1 MPLTRIHALPSFSRR
16 LREIDMFLQR
26 KDPVHQTLRRTA
38 RRLEKSGISYA
49 IVGGMALNAHG
60 YQRTTG
66 DVDLLMTPR
75 GFEDFC
81 DKFVDRLYERIAGRS
96 RRFVER
102 KSGVTIDILLTGH
115 YPGSGKP
122 GPIAS
127 PDPRKASQ
135 EIDDYR
141 VVNLR
146 TLVELKLAARRW
158 RDFADVVE
166 LIRLHNLDERFLK
179 KLHRAV
185 SADFIECLEE
195 KRREDEYE
203 AREG

>member
-1 MPLTRIHALPSFSRR
+1 
-16 LREIDMFLQR
+16 MFFQR
-26 KDPVHQTLRRTA
+26 KDPVHQTMRRTA
-38 RRLEKSGISYA
+38 KRLEKSGIAYA

-60 YQRTTG
+60 YRRTTG

-75 GFEDFC
+75 DFKLFC
-81 DKFVDRLYERIAGRS
+81 QEFVDKDYERVAGRS
-96 RRFVER
+96 RRFLER

-115 YPGSGKP
+115 FPGSGQR
-122 GPIAS
+122 GPIAF

-135 EIDDYR
+135 DIDDFR
-141 VVNLR
+141 VVKLH

-166 LIRLHNLDERFLK
+166 LIRVHDLDERYLK
-179 KLHRAV
+179 KLHPAV
-185 SADFIECLEE
+185 RTDFIECLEE
-195 KRREDEYE
+195 RRREDEYE